1 MKQIKLHRL
10 NDDQVEFILSYGDC
24 YYFDS
29 IQDNIKMS
37 YAAFQSHVQ
46 IGDQTGFV
54 VIGKPGL
61 VRLSEGLV
69 AGHCDEHLFGK
80 HDRNTC
86 IICYEPRV
94 IAAVILG
101 DWLTG
106 EYLTTKEINSIINP
120 VLQEKE
126 AIDFLKGID
135 CYHSERIWKIYSD
148 PEHRAPITKFIPK
161 EIQKRVERVLK
172 ARNK

>member
-1 MKQIKLHRL
+1 MNHIQLHKFNNKR
-10 NDDQVEFILSYGDC
+10 DESW

-29 IQDNIKMS
+29 IQDNIVVS
-37 YAAFQSHVQ
+37 YAAFITSVK
-46 IGDQTGFV
+46 INASTAFV
-54 VIGKPGL
+54 VKGKPGL
-61 VRLSEGLV
+61 VRLSEGLH
-69 AGHCDEHLFGK
+69 AERCDESFFGK
-80 HDRNTC
+80 HDYGTS
-86 IICYEPRV
+86 IVCYEPRV

-101 DWLTG
+101 DWFTG

-135 CYHSERIWKIYSD
+135 CYHSERIWKIYDD

-161 EIQKRVERVLK
+161 VINERVKSVLK